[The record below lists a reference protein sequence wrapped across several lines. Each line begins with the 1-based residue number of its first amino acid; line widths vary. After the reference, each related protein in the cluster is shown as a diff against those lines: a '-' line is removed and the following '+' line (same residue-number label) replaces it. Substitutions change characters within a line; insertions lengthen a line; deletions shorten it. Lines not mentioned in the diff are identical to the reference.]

1 MPDFIIEVT
10 TRNTYGPFTYAR
22 AENLREDLVKGK
34 LNMAEFEFESNAP
47 TAIKIKEVK
56 PEK

>member
-10 TRNTYGPFTYAR
+10 TRNTFGPLTYAR

>member
-1 MPDFIIEVT
+1 MPDFIIEVV
-10 TRNTYGPFTYAR
+10 TRNTYGPFTYGTA
-22 AENLREDLVKGK
+22 ANLRRDLVEGK
-34 LNMAEFEFESNAP
+34 LNMAEFEVEINAP